1 MNTAECVI
9 EGHGIDVKATGRSV
23 YIRTIQWCSLLFTLA
38 VFGILVSFAEY
49 CRREGSSDIK
59 GLYNSEIYIIDE
71 ENANT
76 TGLDRQK
83 IRIKNTAKAIYY
95 IIVLLS
101 TFGICQRFVLIIIL
115 ILFYMEEGFFY
126 MDILPILASL
136 WLIPIIYASITLILL
151 PHGFLRKRFPNL
163 PINILPPV
171 FICSGK
177 LLSVAIAFTFSASA
191 SLSFCWMLIGMML
204 SPTWGLAV
212 TLIICFILA
221 SFTYAVYEHL
231 TLDSCIYYDGIPDK
245 LCALS
250 PGKLNFLTCLILIPA
265 VIFASPWF
273 NGRENADETLK
284 TILMTVLAT
293 FIWLTSKKLLGK
305 EKKSEEKV
313 IDSRQTLTNVLIRE
327 ARQPSSR
334 KPYTHSASSQNSHY
348 SCHSESHPLVNDHNT
363 AESQPSNDDSFIS
376 LSQKSQ
382 ACGKMVQNS
391 ENIEFNETQRI
402 YRESNV

>member
-23 YIRTIQWCSLLFTLA
+23 YIRTIQWCSLLFTFA
-38 VFGILVSFAEY
+38 VFNTLVYFAEY
-49 CRREGSSDIK
+49 CRREGSSNIE
-59 GLYNSEIYIIDE
+59 GLYNSEIYIRE
-71 ENANT
+71 GNANT

-95 IIVLLS
+95 IIILLS

-126 MDILPILASL
+126 MEILPILASL

-151 PHGFLRKRFPNL
+151 LLRKRFPNL
-163 PINILPPV
+163 PTDILPPV

-231 TLDSCIYYDGIPDK
+231 TLASCIHHELIPDI
-245 LCALS
+245 LHALS

-265 VIFASPWF
+265 VLFASPWF

-284 TILMTVLAT
+284 TILMTALAT
-293 FIWLTSKKLLGK
+293 FVWLTSKKLLDK
-305 EKKSEEKV
+305 KKKSEEKV
-313 IDSRQTLTNVLIRE
+313 IDSRQTLTSDPPRE

-391 ENIEFNETQRI
+391 ENIEFNKTQRK

>member
-49 CRREGSSDIK
+49 CRIEGSSDCNTE
-59 GLYNSEIYIIDE
+59 GLYNS
-71 ENANT
+71 
-76 TGLDRQK
+76 TGPDWQK

-95 IIVLLS
+95 IIVLLT
-101 TFGICQRFVLIIIL
+101 TFGICQRFALIIIL

-126 MDILPILASL
+126 MEILPILASL
-136 WLIPIIYASITLILL
+136 WLIPIIYALILL
-151 PHGFLRKRFPNL
+151 PHGFLRNRFPNL
-163 PINILPPV
+163 LINILPPV
-171 FICSGK
+171 FICREK

-212 TLIICFILA
+212 TLIICFTLA

-231 TLDSCIYYDGIPDK
+231 TLASCIHHK
-245 LCALS
+245 LHALS

-265 VIFASPWF
+265 VLFASPWF
-273 NGRENADETLK
+273 NGKENADETLK
-284 TILMTVLAT
+284 TILMTTLAT
-293 FIWLTSKKLLGK
+293 FVWLTSKKLLDK
-305 EKKSEEKV
+305 KKKSEEKV
-313 IDSRQTLTNVLIRE
+313 IDSGQTLTSVSIND
-327 ARQPSSR
+327 ARQLLYE
-334 KPYTHSASSQNSHY
+334 KPCTHSASNKNSHY
-348 SCHSESHPLVNDHNT
+348 SCHSDSHPLVNDHNN

-376 LSQKSQ
+376 LSQRSQ
-382 ACGKMVQNS
+382 ACGKMVQNR

>member
-49 CRREGSSDIK
+49 CRMEGSSDHSTE
-59 GLYNSEIYIIDE
+59 GLYNSEIYLIQEE

-76 TGLDRQK
+76 TGQDWQK

-101 TFGICQRFVLIIIL
+101 TFGICQRFVLILIL

-126 MDILPILASL
+126 MEILPILASL
-136 WLIPIIYASITLILL
+136 WLIPIIYPLILL

-171 FICSGK
+171 FVSSGK

-212 TLIICFILA
+212 TLIICFTLA

-231 TLDSCIYYDGIPDK
+231 TLASCIHHK
-245 LCALS
+245 LHALS

-265 VIFASPWF
+265 VLFASPWF
-273 NGRENADETLK
+273 NGKENADETLK
-284 TILMTVLAT
+284 TILMTALAT
-293 FIWLTSKKLLGK
+293 FVWLTSKKLLDK
-305 EKKSEEKV
+305 KKKSEEKV
-313 IDSRQTLTNVLIRE
+313 IDSGQTLTSVSNAMYPLFE
-327 ARQPSSR
+327 
-334 KPYTHSASSQNSHY
+334 KPCTHSASSKNSHY
-348 SCHSESHPLVNDHNT
+348 SCHSDSHPLVNDHNN

-391 ENIEFNETQRI
+391 ENIEFNETQRKD
-402 YRESNV
+402 RESNV

>member
-49 CRREGSSDIK
+49 CRIEGSSDTK
-59 GLYNSEIYIIDE
+59 GLYKSEIYIIGE

-76 TGLDRQK
+76 TGLDWQK

-95 IIVLLS
+95 LIVLLS

-126 MDILPILASL
+126 MEILPILASL
-136 WLIPIIYASITLILL
+136 WLIPIVYASITLILL

-231 TLDSCIYYDGIPDK
+231 TLDSCIHYELIPDK
-245 LCALS
+245 LHALS

-305 EKKSEEKV
+305 KKKSEEKV
-313 IDSRQTLTNVLIRE
+313 IDLRQT
-327 ARQPSSR
+327 RQPFFR
-334 KPYTHSASSQNSHY
+334 ELYTHSASSQNSHY

>member
-49 CRREGSSDIK
+49 CRMKGSSTIK
-59 GLYNSEIYIIDE
+59 GHYNSEIHITE
-71 ENANT
+71 EGNANT

-95 IIVLLS
+95 IIILLS

-126 MDILPILASL
+126 MEILPILASL

-151 PHGFLRKRFPNL
+151 LLRKRFPNL
-163 PINILPPV
+163 PIDILPPV
-171 FICSGK
+171 FFCSGK

-231 TLDSCIYYDGIPDK
+231 TLASCIHLELIPDI
-245 LCALS
+245 LHALS

-265 VIFASPWF
+265 VLFASPWF

-284 TILMTVLAT
+284 TILMTVLAS
-293 FIWLTSKKLLGK
+293 FVWLTSKKLLDK
-305 EKKSEEKV
+305 KKKSEEKV
-313 IDSRQTLTNVLIRE
+313 IDSRQTLTSDPLRE

-391 ENIEFNETQRI
+391 ENIEFNETQRK